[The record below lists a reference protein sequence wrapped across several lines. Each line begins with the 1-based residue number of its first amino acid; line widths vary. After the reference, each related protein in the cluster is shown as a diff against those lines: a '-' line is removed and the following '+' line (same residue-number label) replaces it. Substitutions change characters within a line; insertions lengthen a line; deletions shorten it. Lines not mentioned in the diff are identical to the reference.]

1 MKTLELA
8 ERLLGEGRTR
18 MWLEEAGGEEVDREK
33 AEGEEVDG
41 ERAEGEEVMVERVGG
56 VRVIPPDLLA

>member
-18 MWLEEAGGEEVDREK
+18 MWLEEAGGEEVD
-33 AEGEEVDG
+33 G

-56 VRVIPPDLLA
+56 VRVIPQDLLA